1 MRRVRHEVGDSPGA
15 AEIMLRTLRALGHT
29 RRVTLSA
36 PVLGALT
43 AALLFAAGNNLQR
56 HAAAA
61 DAHARA
67 GAVRLFLR
75 LLITPRWLL
84 GGVLAVVALVF
95 HARALTAG
103 GVILVQSV
111 IATTLVFSIVIEAAV
126 ERRWL
131 RPRELLGAIV
141 VVSGI
146 ALLVGLGRPGASGE
160 FRSAGKAI
168 AVLAVVAL
176 VGGAALYRSHRIPRG
191 RRTALVLGASAGVCF
206 ALDAVFLRAVAASLS
221 PLDRPVVLIN
231 GIGFGVASLLGNL
244 IVARGYQSAPLRH
257 VLPGMAAAE
266 PVTAYLCARLV
277 FGEPLAGGP
286 VSELAVAVGLVMMVV
301 GVVLCALGSALPR
314 DRASTAVTVHT
325 PATGLPRLSNAES
338 TNAPRENL

>member
-1 MRRVRHEVGDSPGA
+1 M
-15 AEIMLRTLRALGHT
+15 T
-29 RRVTLSA
+29 RSA
-36 PVLGALT
+36 PVLGALA

-61 DAHARA
+61 DAHAKA
-67 GAVRLFLR
+67 GPLRLFLR

-84 GGVLAVVALVF
+84 GGVLALVALVF

-111 IATTLVFSIVIEAAV
+111 IATTLVFSILIEAAV

-131 RPRELLGAIV
+131 RPQELVGSIV
-141 VVSGI
+141 VVTGI

-168 AVLAVVAL
+168 GVLALTAVV
-176 VGGAALYRSHRIPRG
+176 GAGALYRSHRVPRG

-221 PLDRPVVLIN
+221 PLDRPVVLLN
-231 GIGFGVASLLGNL
+231 GIGFGVASLLGNI

-266 PVTAYLCARLV
+266 PVTAYLCGRLV

-286 VSELAVAVGLVMMVV
+286 VSELAVAVGLILMVI
-301 GVVLCALGSALPR
+301 GVVLCALGSAHR
-314 DRASTAVTVHT
+314 REATSAASLAHT
-325 PATGLPRLSNAES
+325 SAPGLPRVSD
-338 TNAPRENL
+338 PRIVADPPNRP